1 MGEERARE
9 AMRKLACSVK
19 KVNDVRRRR
28 DDEGW
33 SCCLRS
39 MCGVTMWDR
48 LRNEEV
54 RERVGVPEKMSN
66 RVDRKVLKW
75 FGHVE
80 RMGGERLTKRV
91 YMSEVE
97 GVRGRGR
104 PYFRFIDGV
113 RE

>member
-1 MGEERARE
+1 
-9 AMRKLACSVK
+9 
-19 KVNDVRRRR
+19 
-28 DDEGW
+28 
-33 SCCLRS
+33 

-113 RE
+113 RKACADRNLGLEEARGMCRDRDEWRRMTDRIV